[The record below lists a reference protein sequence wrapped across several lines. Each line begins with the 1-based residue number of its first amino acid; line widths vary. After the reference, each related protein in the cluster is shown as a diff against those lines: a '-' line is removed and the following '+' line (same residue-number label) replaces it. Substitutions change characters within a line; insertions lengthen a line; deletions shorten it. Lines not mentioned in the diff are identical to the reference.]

1 MKVSSIEFKDFRQFK
16 KISIKIGGN
25 VTCIAG
31 HNGTGKSQILAL
43 LGNCGQF
50 PVKVEKT
57 LQGKAF
63 RADWGEI
70 IKGDIKHDVVKKHAF
85 QINFKELPQINT
97 NKESDKLVDTLSF
110 RTSWSTQDTTLTYAK
125 KEVRNIDDKNI
136 RSTVE
141 ERIKQASKEHKKEV
155 RFPKRFRIIPEKDN
169 KRNSEAKLKWPT
181 YYLGM
186 SRLYPFGESNAQVS
200 VNNNAKIK
208 KYAPSLIEEYKD
220 IFNYVEDDITDIY
233 SINPHVNRKNGAG
246 ISSKKYGPL
255 GNSNGQDDLTQI
267 LLAVSSFE
275 DLKKKLGDKFYG
287 GMLLIDELDAGL
299 HTAAQKKLLDYI
311 IERARKLDI
320 QIVFTT
326 HSLDLIKHFVS
337 CQKRQNSN
345 ADDLVLSYLTNGRG
359 KIEEKVNPTID
370 WITNEITDTYNSSL
384 GKSRNVK
391 ILTEDDTA
399 NWFLR
404 YLFRKSKYKKY
415 LRDLKVHLLDV
426 SMGWQAILNLIKN
439 DSYFTNYIP
448 ILDADVTD
456 SKISQK
462 TKYNNWHVG
471 KNIDEYSVL
480 TFPKLTDDTKKLYLE
495 GEIWEFIKELPTNDK
510 IYSEKRLTEIP
521 IVKRTVISN
530 GPGKKYIKGNE
541 ESQIK
546 AWFKANKSLLIDV
559 SLPYFC
565 EKYNDEIIKFLN
577 QIIEKYN
584 IIVSNSMPGFKKIEK
599 INE

>member
-1 MKVSSIEFKDFRQFK
+1 M
-16 KISIKIGGN
+16 
-25 VTCIAG
+25 
-31 HNGTGKSQILAL
+31 
-43 LGNCGQF
+43 
-50 PVKVEKT
+50 
-57 LQGKAF
+57 
-63 RADWGEI
+63 
-70 IKGDIKHDVVKKHAF
+70 
-85 QINFKELPQINT
+85 
-97 NKESDKLVDTLSF
+97 
-110 RTSWSTQDTTLTYAK
+110 
-125 KEVRNIDDKNI
+125 
-136 RSTVE
+136 
-141 ERIKQASKEHKKEV
+141 
-155 RFPKRFRIIPEKDN
+155 
-169 KRNSEAKLKWPT
+169 
-181 YYLGM
+181 
-186 SRLYPFGESNAQVS
+186 
-200 VNNNAKIK
+200 
-208 KYAPSLIEEYKD
+208 
-220 IFNYVEDDITDIY
+220 
-233 SINPHVNRKNGAG
+233 
-246 ISSKKYGPL
+246 

-299 HTAAQKKLLDYI
+299 HTATQKKLLDYI

-439 DSYFTNYIP
+439 NSYFTNYIP